1 MIYKLFF
8 SILLVTLFGDVKSEE
23 IKCPYNRNTGNGW
36 LSFQKIY
43 MKWNS
48 TDSTAELC
56 FACIADV
63 YINIPVNTIGVY
75 SLQ

>member
-1 MIYKLFF
+1 MISKSFF
-8 SILLVTLFGDVKSEE
+8 PILLVTLFGDVKSEE

-36 LSFQKIY
+36 ISFQKIY

-56 FACIADV
+56 FACIADT
-63 YINIPVNTIGVY
+63 YKNEYVNTIEI
-75 SLQ
+75 